1 MAHSEGP
8 CKSETDLYLIFTD
21 LAVSKWFLSATFM
34 YVYALALRAIYVI
47 FHNFS

>member
-1 MAHSEGP
+1 MVHSEGP
-8 CKSETDLYLIFTD
+8 CKSETD

-34 YVYALALRAIYVI
+34 YVYALALRAIYFI